1 MPSAPKVPHPRTDG
15 SSESQGVEKERVELA
30 LTRKYRPQRFKDLVG
45 QEMPREVLEAA
56 VRTGKIPPA
65 YLFTGPSGTGKTTSA
80 RILGMS
86 LLCEEGVTVDPC
98 GVCKHCRA
106 VALGDH
112 PDWLEIDA
120 ASNGNV
126 DAMRQLAEF
135 AATQPVMA
143 RRKGAVVDEQHRT
156 SAAGVDALLK
166 PIEEARPGM
175 VFVLCTSE
183 PESVISTIRSRCQ
196 ELYFAPLLVEEVV
209 GNLQAIAEAEG
220 VAITESALKELAI
233 ASQGGLREAQSLL
246 GQLAVLERAI
256 ALEDVWS
263 VARRV
268 PEPLTHGLLK
278 AVLREDGVSALE
290 VVREICSRGHQPPEV
305 VQELRQALRDL
316 LMLQLV
322 DGATKF
328 LSLSEAGVER
338 LERLAGVK
346 TMPVTRL
353 MLEVVQEALL
363 SMERRVIRGTTALD
377 VLVLD
382 LLRVAGTPLV
392 SAPLPV
398 PAVDRS
404 TSVAAAAASEAA
416 PLEVVVTEEGHSPAA
431 GAAAGD
437 GEWEAALAKLPD
449 RKLAAALEKAT
460 FLSLTSEEVTV
471 KGGPPSLQMAVAKA
485 SKALSEVF
493 GRPVRLVL
501 RKG

>member
-1 MPSAPKVPHPRTDG
+1 MSAASKSPSPASDSLG
-15 SSESQGVEKERVELA
+15 IEKERVELA
-30 LTRKYRPQRFKDLVG
+30 LTRKYRPQRFRDLVG
-45 QEMPREVLEAA
+45 QEMNREVLESA
-56 VRTGKIPPA
+56 VRTNKVPPA

-86 LLCEEGVTVDPC
+86 LLCEQGVTVEPC

-120 ASNGNV
+120 ASAGNV
-126 DAMRQLAEF
+126 DSMRQLAEF
-135 AATQPVMA
+135 AATGPVMA
-143 RRKGAVVDEQHRT
+143 RQKGAVVDEQHRT

-166 PIEEARPGM
+166 PIEEARAGM

-220 VAITESALKELAI
+220 VAITAAALKELAI
-233 ASQGGLREAQSLL
+233 VSQGGLREAQSLL
-246 GQLAVLERAI
+246 GQLAVLGRAI
-256 ALEDVWS
+256 SLEDVWS

-268 PEPLTHGLLK
+268 PEPLTHGLVK
-278 AVLREDGVSALE
+278 AVVREDGVTALE
-290 VVREICSRGHQPPEV
+290 LVREISSRGHQPPEV

-322 DGATKF
+322 EGSTKF

-346 TMPVTRL
+346 PLATTRL
-353 MLEVVQEALL
+353 MLEVVQESLV
-363 SMERRVIRGTTALD
+363 SMDRRVIRGSTALD

-398 PAVDRS
+398 PAVQREVLQKEAVTGSDVPDGVEFEQP
-404 TSVAAAAASEAA
+404 VAAAS
-416 PLEVVVTEEGHSPAA
+416 TGEGES
-431 GAAAGD
+431 
-437 GEWEAALAKLPD
+437 EWEQALEKMAD
-449 RKLAAALEKAT
+449 RKLAAVLGKAT

-471 KGGPPSLQMAVAKA
+471 KGGPPSLRMVVAKA
-485 SKALSEVF
+485 SKGLSEAF

>member
-1 MPSAPKVPHPRTDG
+1 MPAAPKVPHLRTDG
-15 SSESQGVEKERVELA
+15 SFEGQGVDKERVELA
-30 LTRKYRPQRFKDLVG
+30 LTRKYRPQRFRDLVG

-175 VFVLCTSE
+175 TFVLCTSE

-196 ELYFAPLLVEEVV
+196 EIYFAPLMVDAVM

-246 GQLAVLERAI
+246 GQLAVLGRAI

-290 VVREICSRGHQPPEV
+290 VVREISSRGHQPPEV
-305 VQELRQALRDL
+305 VQEMRQALRDL

-322 DGATKF
+322 NGSTKF

-346 TMPVTRL
+346 QMPVTRL
-353 MLEVVQEALL
+353 MLEVVQEALV

-392 SAPLPV
+392 AAPLPV

-404 TSVAAAAASEAA
+404 TTAAAAPEAA
-416 PLEVVVTEEGHSPAA
+416 LSDAAVTGESASAPAH
-431 GAAAGD
+431 AAAGD
-437 GEWEAALAKLPD
+437 GEWEAALSKLAD
-449 RKLAAALEKAT
+449 RKLAGALGKAT